1 MGRPR
6 RGSPKRGQF
15 HNASYAGATLTV
27 RLRLSWRRVN
37 WRNLIRTAGR
47 FSTLGYARAY
57 PPPLSRGPARHL
69 LAAFLL
75 YCNVA
80 AVPLL
85 RDMAA
90 AAPGAA
96 STDPSRTAALID
108 ACRPRLEQTR
118 VSFFHLRSLPRP
130 AFLLYH
136 TAATSVNT
144 CNLFFSLRLF
154 SLLNGL
160 DL

>member
-1 MGRPR
+1 M
-6 RGSPKRGQF
+6 
-15 HNASYAGATLTV
+15 HL
-27 RLRLSWRRVN
+27 
-37 WRNLIRTAGR
+37 
-47 FSTLGYARAY
+47 
-57 PPPLSRGPARHL
+57 PPLSRGPAQHL

-90 AAPGAA
+90 AAPAQ
-96 STDPSRTAALID
+96 PQLALREQLRSFID
-108 ACRPRLEQTR
+108 ACRPRLESR
-118 VSFFHLRSLPRP
+118 LGYPSFISEVCLV
-130 AFLLYH
+130 LLYH

>member
-1 MGRPR
+1 M
-6 RGSPKRGQF
+6 
-15 HNASYAGATLTV
+15 HL
-27 RLRLSWRRVN
+27 
-37 WRNLIRTAGR
+37 
-47 FSTLGYARAY
+47 
-57 PPPLSRGPARHL
+57 PPLSRGPAQHL

-75 YCNVA
+75 YCKVA

-85 RDMAA
+85 RDMTA
-90 AAPGAA
+90 AAPAQPQLTLREQLR
-96 STDPSRTAALID
+96 SVID
-108 ACRPRLEQTR
+108 ACRPRLVQTR
-118 VSFFHLRSLPRP
+118 DPSFISEVCLV
-130 AFLLYH
+130 LLYH